1 MIHRITGTHLFV
13 STFGA
18 GLWVDVDTGGEPEAQ
33 RDKILAKT
41 RDSIG
46 RLGLME
52 CMNVSS
58 KRIYDQW
65 VFMLETPVDLLYT
78 ACNILEWSAA
88 LLPDF
93 SAVQQEYGE
102 EENLSW
108 RDIRSWAFK
117 HGVPCVDDEDGLTLG
132 MGKSAQTWPL
142 DALPKILALSAPQYS
157 RIPAVYIT
165 GTNGKTTTS
174 RMVSAICQSDQ
185 QFQGVGQTST
195 DGVLVNGDWIE
206 HGDWT
211 GPGAARMILRD
222 PRVDVAI
229 LETARGGLMRRGLV
243 IDGVEACAVTNVSDD
258 HLGSWGLQTV
268 YDMAIAKLTVVLGVK
283 EGGEVF
289 LNADCAVL
297 MRAWEDMQS
306 RHPNRSWKSSLFSS
320 TQREGM
326 TLYIDNGWIV
336 HQGLGKVVE
345 VSEIP
350 LTLGGRA
357 QYNTEN
363 AMTAIGLAYAIGC
376 TTDAMKQ
383 GVSLLVPTS
392 TDSRGRSNW
401 LRYNDADVFVDFA
414 HNPDGIRRVV
424 EMGQR
429 WDAQRKA
436 IVLGQA
442 GDRRDDEIQGIG
454 YQAAELNAEAY
465 FLKELPGHSY
475 HRDPNEVVQLLSDAL
490 QEKGVSKDRIF
501 FSESDI
507 AAAEQAMDWVQE
519 GDLLLLLSHEQL
531 DEVMDMVL
539 RRGSTWGVEGT

>member
-18 GLWVDVDTGGEPEAQ
+18 GLWVDVESESEVQ
-33 RDKILAKT
+33 RADVLAKAEGAI
-41 RDSIG
+41 S
-46 RLGLME
+46 RLGLLG
-52 CMNVSS
+52 CMKLSY
-58 KRIYDQW
+58 KRIYNQW
-65 VFMLETPVDLLYT
+65 VFMLEAPVDLLYT
-78 ACNILEWSAA
+78 ACNILEWSAG
-88 LLPDF
+88 LLTDF
-93 SAVQQEYGE
+93 DAIATEYRE
-102 EENLSW
+102 EKNLAW
-108 RDIRSWAFK
+108 REVRAWASNND
-117 HGVPCVDDEDGLTLG
+117 VPCVDDEDGLTLG
-132 MGKSAQTWPL
+132 MGKTAQTWTL
-142 DALPKILALSAPQYS
+142 NELPNPQGLKVHQYS

-174 RMVSAICQSDQ
+174 RMLSAICQSDS

-206 HGDWT
+206 RGDWT

-222 PRVDVAI
+222 QRVDVAI

-243 IDGVEACAVTNVSDD
+243 LDGVEACAITNVSDD

-268 YDMAIAKLTVVLGVK
+268 YDMAIAKLTVVLGVQ
-283 EGGEVF
+283 EGGEVL
-289 LNADCAVL
+289 LNADCGVL
-297 MRAWEDMQS
+297 MEAWQDMQS
-306 RHPNRSWKSSLFSS
+306 RHPNRKWKTSLFSS
-320 TQREGM
+320 IQSEGM
-326 TLYIDNGWIV
+326 TLYIENGWIV
-336 HQGLGKVVE
+336 HHDLGPVVQ
-345 VSEIP
+345 VSAIP

-363 AMTAIGLAYAIGC
+363 AMAAIGLAYAIGC
-376 TTDAMKQ
+376 TTNAMKQ
-383 GVSLLVPTS
+383 GVSALVPTS

-429 WDAQRKA
+429 WDAVRKG

-454 YQAAELNAEAY
+454 YQAAALNAHAY

-475 HRDPNEVVQLLSDAL
+475 NRDPNEVVQLLSDAL
-490 QEKGVSKDRIF
+490 QERGISQDKIF
-501 FSESDI
+501 FSKSDI
-507 AAAEQAMDWVQE
+507 EGAEQAMDWVQE
-519 GDLLLLLSHEQL
+519 GDLLILLSHEQL
-531 DEVMDMVL
+531 DDVMKMVL
-539 RRGSTWGVEGT
+539 HRGSTWGIDGA